1 MVEVNGKNA
10 SKRRTIPFRFGVI
23 ESMEELEYAHSD
35 VIYVKGNALR
45 IKVESRKEMGKLI
58 FSVTPD
64 LPGTRRAR
72 EQERE
77 RAGERESRREREQER
92 ERESRREREQERER
106 ESRRER
112 ESSGKRRQ
120 DLNTLQLSLS
130 LSLCS
135 STGPQHSAA
144 LCHLKTLNTT
154 LYQ

>member
-92 ERESRREREQERER
+92 ERESRRERER
-106 ESRRER
+106 
-112 ESSGKRRQ
+112 SGKRRQ